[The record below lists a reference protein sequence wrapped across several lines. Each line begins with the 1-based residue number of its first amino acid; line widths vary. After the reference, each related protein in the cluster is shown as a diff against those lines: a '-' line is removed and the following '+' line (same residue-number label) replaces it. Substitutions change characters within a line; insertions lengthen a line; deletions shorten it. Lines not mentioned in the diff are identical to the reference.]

1 MKDAQS
7 LFRLEAPIRKYAWGS
22 RESLARIRGAAFP
35 TTEPEAE
42 LWIGAHASDPA
53 RVPNLGPLN
62 ELIAAEPDRFLGERT
77 NQKFGA
83 HLPFLLKLL
92 AVDKPLSLQVH
103 PTKEQ
108 ARLGFAD
115 ENEAGISINSPDRT
129 FVDENHKPELVVAV
143 SDFRALVGFRKV
155 EEITRLVEEFV
166 AHGASTLATRILAP
180 LRRAPN
186 ARGLR
191 GVLKGLIGQPDDAA
205 FVAQTVQAALRVSRG
220 TGEFAATARWLIDI
234 AHSYPVRPDVVVMLL
249 LNLFQLSP
257 GEAVYVAP
265 GQVHAYLD
273 GLAIEIM
280 ASSDNVLRGGLTAK
294 HVDVPAFLALIDCAP
309 GSFPRFEG
317 VVNGPTTSW
326 TPPID
331 DFLLMR
337 IECGAGSEALEA
349 VTPLVLFAISNSATI
364 SRGSEILEL
373 RQGESAFV
381 APGSP
386 IVLTGNATLWCASC
400 RIGE

>member
-1 MKDAQS
+1 MKGEQS
-7 LFRLEAPIRKYAWGS
+7 LFRLEVPIRKYAWGS
-22 RESLARIRGAAFP
+22 HESLARIRGAAFP
-35 TTEPEAE
+35 TADPEAE
-42 LWIGAHASDPA
+42 LWIGAHDSDPA

-83 HLPFLLKLL
+83 RLPFLLKLL
-92 AVDKPLSLQVH
+92 AVEKPLSLQVH
-103 PTKEQ
+103 PTREQ

-115 ENEAGISINSPDRT
+115 ENKTRIPIGSPDRT
-129 FVDENHKPELVVAV
+129 FIDENHKPELIVAI

-155 EEITRLVEEFV
+155 EEITRLAEEFV
-166 AHGASTLATRILAP
+166 AYGATSLASRILAP
-180 LRRAPN
+180 LRAAPDK
-186 ARGLR
+186 RGLHE
-191 GVLKGLIGQPDDAA
+191 VLKGLVGQPDDAA
-205 FVAQTVQAALRVSRG
+205 FVAQTVQAALGVSRG
-220 TGEFAATARWLIDI
+220 TGEFAATARWLIDV
-234 AHSYPVRPDVVVMLL
+234 AGNYPVRPDVVVMLL

-273 GLAIEIM
+273 GLTIEIM

-294 HVDVPAFLALIDCAP
+294 HVDVPAFLAMVDCTP
-309 GSFPRFEG
+309 GSPSRFEG
-317 VVNGPTTSW
+317 VVNGPITSW

-331 DFLLMR
+331 DFLLRR
-337 IECGAGSEALEA
+337 IECGAGYETLEVA
-349 VTPLVLFAISNSATI
+349 TPLVLFAISNSATI
-364 SRGSEILEL
+364 SRGPEILEL

-386 IVLTGNATLWCASC
+386 IVLAGGATLWGASC
-400 RIGE
+400 R